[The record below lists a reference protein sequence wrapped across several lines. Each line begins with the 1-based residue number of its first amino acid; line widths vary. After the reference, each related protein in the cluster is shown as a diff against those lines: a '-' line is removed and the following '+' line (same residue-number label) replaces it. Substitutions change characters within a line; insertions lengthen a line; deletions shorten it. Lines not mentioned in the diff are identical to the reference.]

1 MTESRSD
8 TQAVSRRTL
17 IGSAL
22 ALGVASALRPASAQA
37 ATDIILSGGSIVTMD
52 ERLGDMA
59 KGDVHIRDGS
69 IVAVAPSI
77 DVSGAERI
85 DMSGRI
91 VMPGLVDTH
100 WHMWNTI
107 ARGLPSSRL
116 GPFARTMGAL
126 AAAWTP
132 EASALGVRLA
142 LAEAVNAGITTT
154 NNWAHNTKAVDY
166 AEAEFGAQRASG
178 VRGRFSFGYP
188 QALTPEQVMDIESLA
203 AFKQRHFAAGDNG
216 LVRLGV
222 AVRGPDRSIENAWR
236 AEWAAAR
243 DLKLPLTTHI
253 ASDRAAA
260 AKGSIAR
267 LHRDHLLGPDVQLVH
282 ATHASARDFALM
294 AEAGSPLSLSPWTEL
309 EVGYGLPALGAMAAS
324 NAGIGLSVDNMVL
337 AGHAD
342 MFGVMRITSDLAAG
356 MAEKQLAISDRRV
369 LEWATIGGARTL
381 GYGDATGSLTPG
393 KRADI
398 ISIRTDALGTAP
410 YGSIDF
416 FLTHVAQS
424 AHVEFVMID
433 GQVHKR
439 NGRLTRVDVPALLA
453 ASRDAIADLRSRA
466 GI

>member
-1 MTESRSD
+1 MIVTHRTPPEL
-8 TQAVSRRTL
+8 SRRAFVGGTL
-17 IGSAL
+17 AASM
-22 ALGVASALRPASAQA
+22 ASAVRPLAAQTPA
-37 ATDIILSGGSIVTMD
+37 GIILSGGTIVTMD
-52 ERLGDMA
+52 ARLGDLT
-59 KGDVHIRDGS
+59 KGDIHIRDGA
-69 IVAVAPSI
+69 IVAVAPDIDIAGTERI
-77 DVSGAERI
+77 DVSGT
-85 DMSGRI
+85 I

-126 AAAWTP
+126 AANWTP

-154 NNWAHNTKAVDY
+154 NNWAHNTKSLDF
-166 AEAEFGAQRASG
+166 AEAELAAQLASG
-178 VRGRFSFGYP
+178 VRGRFSYGYP
-188 QALTPEQVMDIESLA
+188 QALTPENLMDLDGLA
-203 AFKQRHFAAGDNG
+203 TIKARHFAKADNG

-222 AVRGPDRSIENAWR
+222 CVRGPDRSVEKAWR

-260 AKGSIAR
+260 AKGSVAT
-267 LHRDHLLGPDVQLVH
+267 LHRDRLLGPDIQLVH
-282 ATHASARDFALM
+282 ATHASADDFARM

-324 NAGIGLSVDNMVL
+324 NVGIGLSVDNMVL

-342 MFGVMRITSDLAAG
+342 MFGVMRITADLAAG
-356 MAEKQLAISDRRV
+356 LAEKQLAISDRRV
-369 LEWATIGGARTL
+369 LEWATVGGARTL
-381 GYGDATGSLTPG
+381 GYGDLTGSLTPG

-398 ISIRTDALGTAP
+398 IAVRTDALGTAP
-410 YGSIDF
+410 FGTVDF
-416 FLTHVAQS
+416 FLTHVAQP
-424 AHVEFVMID
+424 AHVDFVMID

-439 NGRLTRVDVPALLA
+439 GGRLTRIDVPDLLA
-453 ASRDAIADLRSRA
+453 AARETIADLRSRA

>member
-1 MTESRSD
+1 MTATESHSRKF
-8 TQAVSRRTL
+8 SRRAL
-17 IGSAL
+17 LGGAL
-22 ALGVASALRPASAQA
+22 AFGATSTIHRAGAQASA
-37 ATDIILSGGSIVTMD
+37 DIILSGGTIVTMD
-52 ERLGDMA
+52 PAVGDMA
-59 KGDVHIRDGS
+59 KGDIHVRDGT
-69 IVAVAPSI
+69 IVDIATTIDAP
-77 DVSGAERI
+77 GAERI
-85 DMSGRI
+85 DMSGTI

-116 GPFARTMGAL
+116 GPFAKTMGAL

-154 NNWAHNTKAVDY
+154 HNWAHNTKNVDY
-166 AEAEFGAQRASG
+166 ADAEFAAQRASG
-178 VRGRFSFGYP
+178 VRGRFSYGYP
-188 QALTPEQVMDIESLA
+188 QALVPEQAMDLESLA
-203 AFKQRHFAAGDNG
+203 AFQQRHFAAGNNG
-216 LVRLGV
+216 LVRLGTC
-222 AVRGPDRSIENAWR
+222 VRGPDRSVEKVWR

-260 AKGSIAR
+260 AKGSIAV
-267 LHRDHLLGPDVQLVH
+267 LHRDRLLGPDIQLVH
-282 ATHASARDFALM
+282 ATHASVRDLAMM

-309 EVGYGLPALGAMAAS
+309 EVGYGPPALAAMAAS
-324 NAGIGLSVDNMVL
+324 NVGIGLSVDNMVL

-342 MFGVMRITSDLAAG
+342 MFGVMRITADLAAG
-356 MAEKQLAISDRRV
+356 MAEKQSAISDRRV

-381 GYGDATGSLTPG
+381 GYGEISGSLKPG

-398 ISIRTDALGTAP
+398 IAVRTDALGTSP
-410 YGSIDF
+410 YGSVDF
-416 FLTHVAQS
+416 FLTHVAQPS
-424 AHVEFVMID
+424 HVDFVMID

-439 NGRLTRVDVPALLA
+439 NGRLTRIDVPALLA
-453 ASRDAIADLRSRA
+453 SSRGTIADLRSRS